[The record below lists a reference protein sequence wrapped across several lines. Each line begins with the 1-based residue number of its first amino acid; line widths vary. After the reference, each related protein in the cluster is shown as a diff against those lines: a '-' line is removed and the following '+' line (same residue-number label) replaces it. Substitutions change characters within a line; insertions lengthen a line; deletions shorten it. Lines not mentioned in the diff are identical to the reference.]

1 MRIAIATDGTN
12 VSLHFGR
19 CSLYTIIDVDDGIV
33 IERNI
38 LKNPGHQPNFLP
50 QFLHDHGVDC
60 IMSGGMGQKARAL
73 FDQHNIQ
80 AIVGVEGDIESVID
94 AVLNDEIE
102 GGENLCHP
110 KHEHAGHE
118 HGHEHH
124 Q

>member
-1 MRIAIATDGTN
+1 MRIAIATDGTS
-12 VSLHFGR
+12 VSHHFGR
-19 CSLYTIIDVDDGIV
+19 CALYTLIDVDDGEI

-50 QFLHDHGVDC
+50 QFLHSHGVNC

-73 FDQHNIQ
+73 FDQYNIEP
-80 AIVGVEGDIESVID
+80 IVGVEGEIETVID

-110 KHEHAGHE
+110 KHDHVCNEH
-118 HGHEHH
+118 
-124 Q
+124 